1 MSSGVAGF
9 MKKIIVMS
17 GKGGVGKSTVAV
29 NLAYALNKKG
39 YKVGLLDADIH
50 GPSIP
55 KLLGIDKV
63 GGLEVEGDKLKPL
76 DVNGVKVISIG
87 FFLPSKE
94 TPVVWRGP
102 MKHKFLE
109 QITKDVSWGNLDF
122 LVIDCPPGTGDEV
135 ISIAQLLNPEIAV
148 IVTTPQSVALEDVMK
163 AVNFAKK
170 GNMKVFVIENMSG
183 FRCPHCG
190 NVVYIFGKG
199 GGEQLAKM
207 FNVKFLGSI
216 PLDEKVMESGEKGV
230 PFVKE
235 DSETTKAF
243 IEITE
248 KLLKEI

>member
-29 NLAYALNKKG
+29 NLAYALAKNG

-109 QITKDVSWGNLDF
+109 QITKDVSWGDLDY

>member
-243 IEITE
+243 TEITE

>member
-1 MSSGVAGF
+1 

>member
-1 MSSGVAGF
+1 MPNEFSPL
-9 MKKIIVMS
+9 MKKILVMS

-29 NLAYALNKKG
+29 NLAFALAKKG

-50 GPSIP
+50 GPTVP
-55 KLLGIDKV
+55 KLVGIEGVK
-63 GGLEVEGDKLKPL
+63 GLEVEDNKIKPI

-87 FFLPSKE
+87 FFLPSKD

-109 QITKDVSWGNLDF
+109 QITNDVKWGDLDF

-135 ISIAQLLNPEIAV
+135 ISLTQLLNPEIAV
-148 IVTTPQSVALEDVMK
+148 IVTTPQSVALEDVRK

-170 GNMKVFVIENMSG
+170 ANMKVFVVENMSG

-190 NVVYIFGKG
+190 NIVYVFGKG
-199 GGEQLAKM
+199 GGEQLAKE
-207 FNVKFLGSI
+207 FGVKFLGAV
-216 PLDEKVMESGEKGV
+216 PLDEKVMESGEKGS

-235 DSETTKAF
+235 ESETSKVF
-243 IEITE
+243 MEIVD
-248 KLLKEI
+248 KLIKEI

>member
-1 MSSGVAGF
+1 

-29 NLAYALNKKG
+29 NLAFALAKKG

-55 KLLGIDKV
+55 KLLGIEKV

-76 DVNGVKVISIG
+76 EINGVKVISIG
-87 FFLPSKE
+87 FFLPSKD

-109 QITKDVSWGNLDF
+109 QITKDVSWGDIDF

-135 ISIAQLLNPEIAV
+135 ISIAQLLDPEIAV
-148 IVTTPQSVALEDVMK
+148 VVTTPQTVALEDVTK

-170 GNMKVFVIENMSG
+170 SNMKTFVIENMSG

-190 NVVYIFGKG
+190 KVIYIFGKG
-199 GGEQLAKM
+199 GGETLAK
-207 FNVKFLGSI
+207 NYGVKFLGSI
-216 PLDEKVMESGEKGV
+216 PLDEKVVESGEKGN
-230 PFVKE
+230 PFVRE
-235 DSETTKAF
+235 ENETTKVF
-243 IEITE
+243 MEIID

>member
-216 PLDEKVMESGEKGV
+216 PLDEKVMESGEKGI